1 MIITLKIHGN
11 MASLIARLSSTL
23 FFTIEEKI
31 KVPIAVTIQPTVKI
45 KKQIINFESNPWVV
59 IQRTTSIASANANDQ
74 FT

>member
-1 MIITLKIHGN
+1 

-23 FFTIEEKI
+23 FFTIAEKI

-59 IQRTTSIASANANDQ
+59 IQMNITVRRSRQSGVARATCPD
-74 FT
+74 

>member
-11 MASLIARLSSTL
+11 MASLIALI
-23 FFTIEEKI
+23 FYTIFYNSRKI

-59 IQRTTSIASANANDQ
+59 IQRITNITSANANEQ

>member
-23 FFTIEEKI
+23 FFTIAEKI

-45 KKQIINFESNPWVV
+45 KKQIINF
-59 IQRTTSIASANANDQ
+59 
-74 FT
+74 